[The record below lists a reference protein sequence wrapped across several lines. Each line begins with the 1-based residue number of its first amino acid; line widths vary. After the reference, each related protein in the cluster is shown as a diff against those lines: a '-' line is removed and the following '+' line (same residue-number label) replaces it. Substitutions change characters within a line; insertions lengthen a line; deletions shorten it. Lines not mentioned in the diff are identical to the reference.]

1 MLNGV
6 KTRPRIIAVGGFSS
20 NCGKTTTVCRLLE
33 ALPGWEAIKVTKG
46 HYRSCG
52 KDPHACCVSHLL
64 EDAPVVRSG
73 REGNFSAGKD
83 TGRYWEA
90 GAANVHWVIATK
102 AAVDEGVAMA
112 LERVSPDAA
121 GVIVE
126 GTSVIASLG
135 AELSILCAT
144 AEQSEIKAST
154 VAVLS
159 LADAIL
165 VFGSRRPANAGSVEK
180 RLEALARSRR
190 FEGPLPEVHFDDELE
205 TLLERSS
212 LGDHRRLTRDRT
224 QSDSEG
230 PALQC
235 ARSGTDDTL
244 SEGN

>member
-1 MLNGV
+1 MLTCV

-52 KDPHACCVSHLL
+52 KDPRACCVSHLL
-64 EDAPVVRSG
+64 EDKPVVRSG
-73 REGNFSAGKD
+73 RDENFSAGKD

-126 GTSVIASLG
+126 GTSVIASIR
-135 AELSILCAT
+135 ADLSIVCAT
-144 AEQSEIKAST
+144 ADQAEIKSST

-159 LADAIL
+159 KADAIL
-165 VFGSRRPANAGSVEK
+165 VFGSSRPSDAGAVEGRLMAIARGRRY
-180 RLEALARSRR
+180 
-190 FEGPLPEVHFDDELE
+190 EGALPELYFDDELE
-205 TLLERSS
+205 TLVSRI
-212 LGDHRRLTRDRT
+212 DRI
-224 QSDSEG
+224 QI
-230 PALQC
+230 
-235 ARSGTDDTL
+235 L
-244 SEGN
+244 SILH